1 MKNKKVTDQYLDEKL
16 SEIKSGEVFDT
27 PEGYFEQLEAR
38 LFQERRSEFMTED
51 ARPRK
56 SKVIKLWKP
65 IAYAASFLLA
75 ISLAWWVWKGGDQGD
90 SDLLTYDALLEQ
102 YLIEQIMEYD
112 MDYLTSGLDD
122 EDLLELSSIDMSQ
135 YEAYIDAYIEDFEEF
150 IY

>member
-1 MKNKKVTDQYLDEKL
+1 
-16 SEIKSGEVFDT
+16 
-27 PEGYFEQLEAR
+27 
-38 LFQERRSEFMTED
+38 MTED

-75 ISLAWWVWKGGDQGD
+75 IRLAWWVWKGGDQRD